1 MIVHKK
7 HVQPSQRYFW
17 PIMAIFFILFIQISA
32 PVIGKALNLPAGHLT
47 IRSMVSDSDNNLW
60 IGTFGAGLWLHKN
73 GELQKFSDKQTGQ
86 PFPMIS
92 NLKIYNKKLWIATAG
107 GGRVC
112 LKLPEK
118 KIIPIKQHE
127 DFLKLHGLF
136 MTSNHE
142 LLIGSVGSGSAFL
155 DKTATPPAWLP
166 VKNRFYTHLS
176 WVNCIDEWQNKI
188 WLGTHTGL
196 YHTDNKKLVHN
207 WEPKSAGLY
216 EGVNFIFPTPGLLYI
231 ATTSSGVYV
240 MKPGKQPGPV
250 RDTYGAIH
258 FITRFNDRLIAGGEY
273 GLWELKQGKG
283 FKLEGYKQGCAK
295 SSLITQKNT
304 QKLLLIGTLNGKIIS
319 TDNLTDYDLLLD
331 LREYG
336 SEETTDAD

>member
-1 MIVHKK
+1 M
-7 HVQPSQRYFW
+7 S
-17 PIMAIFFILFIQISA
+17 IFFILFIQINA
-32 PVIGKALNLPAGHLT
+32 PVIGKALNLRAGHLT
-47 IRSMVSDSDNNLW
+47 IRSMVSDKDNNLW
-60 IGTFGAGLWLHKN
+60 IGTFGAGLWLYKN
-73 GELQKFSDKQTGQ
+73 NELQRFSDKQTDQ

-92 NLKIYNKKLWIATAG
+92 NLKIYNGNLWIATAG
-107 GGRVC
+107 GGCVC

-118 KIIPIKQHE
+118 RFIAVKQHK

-136 MTSNHE
+136 MTSNND

-155 DKTATPPAWLP
+155 DKTSTPPAWLP
-166 VKNRFYTHLS
+166 VKKRFYTHLG

-196 YHTDNKKLVHN
+196 YSTANKNLVKN
-207 WEPKSAGLY
+207 WEPKSAGIY
-216 EGVNFIFPTPGLLYI
+216 EGVNFIFPTPELLYI

-273 GLWELKQGKG
+273 GLWEIKQGKG
-283 FKLEGYKQGCAK
+283 FKIGHYKGGCAK

-304 QKLLLIGTLNGKIIS
+304 QKMLLIGTLDGRITI
-319 TDNLTDYDLLLD
+319 TENLTDFNLLLD
-331 LREYG
+331 LREYS
-336 SEETTDAD
+336 SEETTDAN